1 MRNWSGTHHPEE
13 GFDPSAPSEQKMVG
27 TERGKGPNRAHKSSI
42 VVPPKHTGW
51 GTSQEGKEGMQQR
64 WEAQWQEFLKTLQPI
79 HTSEED
85 PMVLESSPW
94 DDAKAFLASFEQV
107 AKACRWPKEEWVTRL
122 QPALSGEAEQA
133 YGILEAGDREDYGK
147 VKAALLR
154 RDGLRM
160 EAQRQHFRQF
170 FCSEFEDPR
179 RVYSQLQ
186 ELCCRWLKP
195 ERRSKEQI
203 LELLILEQF
212 LAVLPLEIQNW
223 IREGG
228 PETCAQAVVLVED
241 FLTSQREAEVG
252 KWQGPLQEVRL
263 NSQEGEEDP
272 LRDLQ
277 DQVYKET
284 KHNSVGEINLL
295 GSGIKGPSHPSSL
308 LPAEGQGMA
317 EAGPSEGLV
326 SLNKAAVVEPSPM
339 QPVQR
344 TMFWQVLQEEGGNAN
359 SLEGILAPK
368 PDRSPHPPKEET
380 FHQFP
385 VGCERHPGRNS
396 GDKKGNKFKTEGS
409 PYELEEMPRT
419 QPETSQGNVPVTDE
433 MLKER
438 CDKKRSW
445 IMVETFH
452 YGGNAMDK
460 TPTTVPCTEEGN
472 IPAATKMDKKRWAS
486 NRRQSRDLMK
496 SDNEYSMFSEGFG
509 PECNERHI
517 MYVKD
522 ELPLSAEP
530 GGRSHPNSGIIIKH
544 VEEDQLGYPTEMEIF
559 QENPGEK
566 MYKHTETFPALDQR
580 ERPLGRHQSSPIGE
594 NSFSCFECGISFSQ
608 RLHLM
613 AHLQIH
619 AGEKPYRCLE
629 CGNCFIQKI
638 SLMRHQ
644 KIHAGVKPYK
654 CTECG
659 KSFMQSTHLK
669 RHLRIHTG
677 EKPFECTDCGRHFSR
692 KDKLMGHQR
701 IHCGQ
706 KT

>member
-396 GDKKGNKFKTEGS
+396 GDG
-409 PYELEEMPRT
+409 
-419 QPETSQGNVPVTDE
+419 
-433 MLKER
+433 
-438 CDKKRSW
+438 KRSW
-445 IMVETFH
+445 VKMEDPPPGEPLPMETPKGLEDMSPWSLQVTNEIHKPRWDSKEQKKKLALEGENKCSEFAEGRLPEVNKSCAMQTEGGKFLSSKHNRRYH
-452 YGGNAMDK
+452 YNARLIVMHNKGNAF
-460 TPTTVPCTEEGN
+460 PSTTCEPSTSRKSRLDIQALSQDES
-472 IPAATKMDKKRWAS
+472 IRTKA
-486 NRRQSRDLMK
+486 
-496 SDNEYSMFSEGFG
+496 
-509 PECNERHI
+509 
-517 MYVKD
+517 
-522 ELPLSAEP
+522 
-530 GGRSHPNSGIIIKH
+530 
-544 VEEDQLGYPTEMEIF
+544 
-559 QENPGEK
+559 
-566 MYKHTETFPALDQR
+566 
-580 ERPLGRHQSSPIGE
+580 
-594 NSFSCFECGISFSQ
+594 
-608 RLHLM
+608 
-613 AHLQIH
+613 
-619 AGEKPYRCLE
+619 KPYQCSQ
-629 CGNCFIQKI
+629 CGKSFGHRTTLTK
-638 SLMRHQ
+638 HQ
-644 KIHAGVKPYK
+644 KIHTGEKQYK
-654 CTECG
+654 CSTCG
-659 KSFMQSTHLK
+659 KGFASKESLLMHQ
-669 RHLRIHTG
+669 RIHTG
-677 EKPFECTDCGRHFSR
+677 EKPYQCSQCGKWFRQKVHLMCHLRVHTGEKPFKCPKCGKDFSR
-692 KDKLMGHQR
+692 RDKLIGHQSVHR
-701 IHCGQ
+701 RQRPVAHPGGG
-706 KT
+706 KS